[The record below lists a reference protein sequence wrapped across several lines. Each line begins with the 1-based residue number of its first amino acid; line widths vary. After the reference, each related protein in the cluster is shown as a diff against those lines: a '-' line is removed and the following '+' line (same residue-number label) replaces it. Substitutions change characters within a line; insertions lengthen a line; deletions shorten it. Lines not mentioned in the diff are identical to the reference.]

1 MNDELWLHPVKWW
14 PFYWYSQAK
23 CHYLYSKTG
32 ATNFSEAMF
41 APSWLLTSRL
51 QTYKRISV
59 AGYDIE
65 DCMTSLYLSILGML
79 SLSPHQTPQQ
89 TAKHINKQLIIKKW
103 PLYALSA
110 LQQASVL
117 YYCSNI
123 YVWFTW
129 CTRNANLTPWTMSS
143 SSSGPPPPLVSSSPE
158 TLFMYFM
165 ANFTDASFICHN
177 ITLQVQKQ
185 NWIEPTNIC
194 EFTLSFFTMWR

>member
-79 SLSPHQTPQQ
+79 SLSPHQTLQQ
-89 TAKHINKQLIIKKW
+89 TAKTHQQTTHFSKMAPICSLWHYNRHLFCIIVRTYMYDL
-103 PLYALSA
+103 PD
-110 LQQASVL
+110 VL
-117 YYCSNI
+117 EMQI
-123 YVWFTW
+123 
-129 CTRNANLTPWTMSS
+129 
-143 SSSGPPPPLVSSSPE
+143 
-158 TLFMYFM
+158 
-165 ANFTDASFICHN
+165 
-177 ITLQVQKQ
+177 
-185 NWIEPTNIC
+185 
-194 EFTLSFFTMWR
+194 